1 MKTMRAKALASLL
14 AGFVTLAGFSGCHAS
29 SAAMFFGIGNHQ
41 RFFCSAGQRVI
52 DNTDSA
58 NQ

>member
-14 AGFVTLAGFSGCHAS
+14 AGFVTLTGFSGSHV
-29 SAAMFFGIGNHQ
+29 FGIGNHQ

-52 DNTDSA
+52 DNTDFA

>member
-14 AGFVTLAGFSGCHAS
+14 AGVRHARWVFRLPCIFGS
-29 SAAMFFGIGNHQ
+29 HVFGIGNHQ

-52 DNTDSA
+52 DNTDFA

>member
-1 MKTMRAKALASLL
+1 MKTIRAKALASLL
-14 AGFVTLAGFSGCHAS
+14 AGFVTLAGVFRLPCIFGSHV
-29 SAAMFFGIGNHQ
+29 FGIGNHQ

-52 DNTDSA
+52 DNTDFA

>member
-14 AGFVTLAGFSGCHAS
+14 AGFVTLAGFSGCHAIFGS
-29 SAAMFFGIGNHQ
+29 HVFGIGNHQ

-52 DNTDSA
+52 DNTDFA